1 MEFRDKYRIRIYDMS
16 DKVIKFER
24 KHKNGQFIGKKSL
37 LITRQQCDAILAGEY
52 RFLLHRQEDFAAE
65 LYAAL
70 RTEGW
75 RPKVLVDY
83 DREPFVFPLEDVRVT
98 IDRNIRTGLRCTDL
112 PTRRPANISTAASST
127 FNHSQEKEKTMD
139 NVFQY
144 ILQLQN
150 YQPMLTILTVLAAF
164 LVGLY
169 VFFIY
174 RITFAGV
181 IYSRTF
187 NLSLVMLCMVTATVI
202 MFMANNVK
210 LSLGMVGA
218 LSIVRFRTAIKDPID
233 TVFMFWAIAEG
244 IALGAGYF
252 IAGVIAAVFIGLC
265 MIVISVIKGRSTMP
279 YLLILH
285 YDESASKQ
293 IKQMVAQLPQ
303 GRIKSKTVQREGIE
317 MTVELRVRQSETGF
331 VDKFMRVE
339 GVYDAT
345 LIAHQGDMIS

>member
-1 MEFRDKYRIRIYDMS
+1 
-16 DKVIKFER
+16 
-24 KHKNGQFIGKKSL
+24 
-37 LITRQQCDAILAGEY
+37 
-52 RFLLHRQEDFAAE
+52 
-65 LYAAL
+65 
-70 RTEGW
+70 
-75 RPKVLVDY
+75 
-83 DREPFVFPLEDVRVT
+83 
-98 IDRNIRTGLRCTDL
+98 
-112 PTRRPANISTAASST
+112 
-127 FNHSQEKEKTMD
+127 MD

-169 VFFIY
+169 V
-174 RITFAGV
+174 AGV

-265 MIVISVIKGRSTMP
+265 MILISVIKGRSTMP

>member
-1 MEFRDKYRIRIYDMS
+1 
-16 DKVIKFER
+16 
-24 KHKNGQFIGKKSL
+24 
-37 LITRQQCDAILAGEY
+37 
-52 RFLLHRQEDFAAE
+52 
-65 LYAAL
+65 
-70 RTEGW
+70 
-75 RPKVLVDY
+75 
-83 DREPFVFPLEDVRVT
+83 
-98 IDRNIRTGLRCTDL
+98 
-112 PTRRPANISTAASST
+112 
-127 FNHSQEKEKTMD
+127 MD

-252 IAGVIAAVFIGLC
+252 IAGIIAAVFIGLC
-265 MIVISVIKGRSTMP
+265 MILISVIKGRATMP

>member
-1 MEFRDKYRIRIYDMS
+1 MS
-16 DKVIKFER
+16 E
-24 KHKNGQFIGKKSL
+24 
-37 LITRQQCDAILAGEY
+37 
-52 RFLLHRQEDFAAE
+52 
-65 LYAAL
+65 
-70 RTEGW
+70 
-75 RPKVLVDY
+75 
-83 DREPFVFPLEDVRVT
+83 
-98 IDRNIRTGLRCTDL
+98 
-112 PTRRPANISTAASST
+112 T
-127 FNHSQEKEKTMD
+127 FSYM
-139 NVFQY
+139 F
-144 ILQLQN
+144 QLQN
-150 YQPMLTILTVLAAF
+150 YQPWLTIFTVVAAF

-174 RITFAGV
+174 RVTFSGV

-187 NLSLVMLCMVTATVI
+187 NLSLVMLSMVSAMVI
-202 MFMANNVK
+202 MFMSNNVK

-252 IAGVIAAVFIGLC
+252 IEGVVGAIFVGLL
-265 MIVISVIKGRSTMP
+265 MVILTMVKGRSSAP

-285 YDESASKQ
+285 YDESVSRQ

-303 GRIKSKTVQREGIE
+303 GRIKSKTVQRDGIE
-317 MTVELRVRQSETGF
+317 MTVELRIRQSETGF
-331 VDKFMRVE
+331 VDKFLRVE

>member
-1 MEFRDKYRIRIYDMS
+1 
-16 DKVIKFER
+16 
-24 KHKNGQFIGKKSL
+24 
-37 LITRQQCDAILAGEY
+37 
-52 RFLLHRQEDFAAE
+52 
-65 LYAAL
+65 
-70 RTEGW
+70 
-75 RPKVLVDY
+75 
-83 DREPFVFPLEDVRVT
+83 
-98 IDRNIRTGLRCTDL
+98 
-112 PTRRPANISTAASST
+112 
-127 FNHSQEKEKTMD
+127 MD

-265 MIVISVIKGRSTMP
+265 MI
-279 YLLILH
+279 
-285 YDESASKQ
+285 
-293 IKQMVAQLPQ
+293 LPQ

>member
-1 MEFRDKYRIRIYDMS
+1 
-16 DKVIKFER
+16 
-24 KHKNGQFIGKKSL
+24 
-37 LITRQQCDAILAGEY
+37 
-52 RFLLHRQEDFAAE
+52 
-65 LYAAL
+65 
-70 RTEGW
+70 
-75 RPKVLVDY
+75 
-83 DREPFVFPLEDVRVT
+83 
-98 IDRNIRTGLRCTDL
+98 
-112 PTRRPANISTAASST
+112 
-127 FNHSQEKEKTMD
+127 MD

-265 MIVISVIKGRSTMP
+265 MILISVIKGRSTMP

-303 GRIKSKTVQREGIE
+303 GRMTVQREGIE

>member
-1 MEFRDKYRIRIYDMS
+1 MF
-16 DKVIKFER
+16 
-24 KHKNGQFIGKKSL
+24 
-37 LITRQQCDAILAGEY
+37 
-52 RFLLHRQEDFAAE
+52 
-65 LYAAL
+65 
-70 RTEGW
+70 
-75 RPKVLVDY
+75 
-83 DREPFVFPLEDVRVT
+83 
-98 IDRNIRTGLRCTDL
+98 
-112 PTRRPANISTAASST
+112 
-127 FNHSQEKEKTMD
+127 
-139 NVFQY
+139 
-144 ILQLQN
+144 QLQN
-150 YQPMLTILTVLAAF
+150 YQPWLTIFTVVAAF

-174 RITFAGV
+174 RVTFSGV

-187 NLSLVMLCMVTATVI
+187 NLSLVMLSMVSAMVI
-202 MFMANNVK
+202 MFMSNNVK

-252 IAGVIAAVFIGLC
+252 IEGVVGAIFVGLL
-265 MIVISVIKGRSTMP
+265 MVILTMVKGRSSAP

-285 YDESASKQ
+285 YDESASRQ

-303 GRIKSKTVQREGIE
+303 GRIKSKTVQRDGIE
-317 MTVELRVRQSETGF
+317 MTVELRIRQSETGF
-331 VDKFMRVE
+331 VDKFLRVE

>member
-1 MEFRDKYRIRIYDMS
+1 MS
-16 DKVIKFER
+16 E
-24 KHKNGQFIGKKSL
+24 
-37 LITRQQCDAILAGEY
+37 
-52 RFLLHRQEDFAAE
+52 
-65 LYAAL
+65 
-70 RTEGW
+70 
-75 RPKVLVDY
+75 
-83 DREPFVFPLEDVRVT
+83 
-98 IDRNIRTGLRCTDL
+98 
-112 PTRRPANISTAASST
+112 T
-127 FNHSQEKEKTMD
+127 FSYM
-139 NVFQY
+139 F
-144 ILQLQN
+144 QLQN
-150 YQPMLTILTVLAAF
+150 YQPWLTIFTVVAAF

-174 RITFAGV
+174 RVTFSGV

-187 NLSLVMLCMVTATVI
+187 NLSLVMLSMVSAMVI
-202 MFMANNVK
+202 MFMSNNVK

-252 IAGVIAAVFIGLC
+252 IEGVVGAIFVGLL
-265 MIVISVIKGRSTMP
+265 MVILTMVKGRSSAP

-285 YDESASKQ
+285 YDESASRQ

-303 GRIKSKTVQREGIE
+303 GRIKSKTVQRDGIE
-317 MTVELRVRQSETGF
+317 MTVELRIRQSETGF
-331 VDKFMRVE
+331 VDKFLRVG

>member
-1 MEFRDKYRIRIYDMS
+1 
-16 DKVIKFER
+16 
-24 KHKNGQFIGKKSL
+24 
-37 LITRQQCDAILAGEY
+37 
-52 RFLLHRQEDFAAE
+52 
-65 LYAAL
+65 
-70 RTEGW
+70 
-75 RPKVLVDY
+75 
-83 DREPFVFPLEDVRVT
+83 
-98 IDRNIRTGLRCTDL
+98 
-112 PTRRPANISTAASST
+112 
-127 FNHSQEKEKTMD
+127 MD

-265 MIVISVIKGRSTMP
+265 MILISVIKGRSTMP

-317 MTVELRVRQSETGF
+317 MTVELRVRPERDRLRGQVHAGGGRLRRHVDRPSGGHDLLKGDPIRSFCAIVSRTPLTGARLLCYF
-331 VDKFMRVE
+331 LCKSMRYAYARE
-339 GVYDAT
+339 YARR
-345 LIAHQGDMIS
+345 I